1 LMIAQYVAVS
11 LVGENRRLAAPAS
24 LDGGITSALQEDHL
38 AHATP
43 AAQKA
48 LAILDNAEQILAIEL
63 LAAAQAY
70 DFQPQQLRRA
80 PKTDAIYR
88 ALRANIATYAD
99 DRPLAADLGKA
110 LGFLRDFQFS
120 DGQA

>member
-1 LMIAQYVAVS
+1 MTFL
-11 LVGENRRLAAPAS
+11 NR
-24 LDGGITSALQEDHL
+24 GGITSALQEDHL

-80 PKTDAIYR
+80 PKTDATYR
-88 ALRANIATYAD
+88 ALRVSIPTYAD
-99 DRPLAADLGKA
+99 DRPLAPDLGKA
-110 LGFLRDFQFS
+110 LAFLRS
-120 DGQA
+120 SHLTGEEA